1 MQNQTIQTPE
11 LPPFDNS
18 TYSGLAGLLSNP
30 AYLAHA
36 EQVFTH
42 GGKLDPKAVS
52 NLKSC
57 AEGTINTLGNLQ
69 AVFAKLAMANTEART
84 WVVPDA
90 EIAFAQFELSVMLGE
105 VMPLL
110 HHIYNTFQSD
120 LDH

>member
-1 MQNQTIQTPE
+1 MQNQAIQTLT
-11 LPPFDNS
+11 LPPLDTS

-69 AVFAKLAMANTEART
+69 AVFAKLVMANTEART

-120 LDH
+120 LDR